1 MIKKL
6 LIQPMLLLTLV
17 LVTLSSNKVAAQS
30 PVIVQNA
37 SGPNMCNGS
46 AYLIDSSAIVS
57 TISWQG
63 NGAVVSGTMSVTN
76 LCPGTYL
83 CYYAYQSPTGLD
95 SNFVSFVIGTGT
107 TNPCANYQVSSSV
120 TNTTTALL
128 CNGSIAVSV
137 TGGSAPYSYYW
148 TNSSASG
155 SNPSNLCAGTYGVM
169 VMDANGCA
177 DSTTAVVSVA
187 STPTVSDSLIIYNAN
202 PYPNTPVLGTL
213 TATLEDC
220 LLNFNAVD
228 SVAMTGISPFTVN
241 PGASLDSVLVTW
253 TVWDTTGTVIATYP
267 IVYFM
272 TNTTLGVYNFM
283 FVVYCSQKSTDV
295 KTIIVN
301 QFMNLNSLSLEANE
315 ETMFTI
321 VNPIANELVVDLQQA
336 QSGTIVVTDA
346 TGKVVAQKE
355 FLSDATLSFD
365 AASWNKGM
373 YFVTLSTGNKFTTR
387 KVIK

>member
-6 LIQPMLLLTLV
+6 LIQPMFLLSLV
-17 LVTLSSNKVAAQS
+17 LVTLSSNKVHAQS
-30 PVIVQNA
+30 PVLVQNA

-46 AYLIDSSAIVS
+46 AYLIDSFAIVS

-63 NGAVVSGTMSVTN
+63 NGVVVSGTMSVNN

-107 TNPCANYQVSSSV
+107 TNPCAGYQVSSTV
-120 TNTTTALL
+120 TNTSAALL
-128 CNGSIAVSV
+128 CNGAIAVNV

-148 TNSSASG
+148 TNNNVSG
-155 SNPSNLCAGTYGVM
+155 NNPTNLCAGSYDVL

-177 DSTTAVVSVA
+177 DSLTAVIGVS
-187 STPTVSDSLIIYNAN
+187 STPTVTDSLIIYNTN
-202 PYPNTPVLGTL
+202 PYINAPVLGTL
-213 TATLEDC
+213 TSTLEDC

-253 TVWDTTGTVIATYP
+253 TVWDTTGTIIATYP

-272 TNTTLGVYNFM
+272 SNTTLGVYNFM

-321 VNPIANELVVDLQQA
+321 VNPIANELVVNLQQA

-365 AASWNKGM
+365 AVSWNKGM

>member
-1 MIKKL
+1 
-6 LIQPMLLLTLV
+6 MLLLTLV

-148 TNSSASG
+148 TNNNVSG
-155 SNPSNLCAGTYGVM
+155 NNPTNLCAGSYDVL

-177 DSTTAVVSVA
+177 DSLTAVIGVA

-321 VNPIANELVVDLQQA
+321 VNPIANELVVDLKQA

>member
-6 LIQPMLLLTLV
+6 LIQPMLLLSLV
-17 LVTLSSNKVAAQS
+17 FLILSSNKVAAQS

-63 NGAVVSGTMSVTN
+63 NGAVTSGVMSVTN

-95 SNFVSFVIGTGT
+95 SNFVSFVVGTGT
-107 TNPCANYQVSSSV
+107 TNPCAGFQVASTV
-120 TNTTTALL
+120 TNTTTTLL

-137 TGGSAPYSYYW
+137 TGGSAPYAYYW
-148 TNSSASG
+148 TNSSVSG
-155 SNPSNLCAGTYGVM
+155 ANPTNLCAGTYGVM

-177 DSTTAVVSVA
+177 DSLTAVVGVA
-187 STPTVSDSLIIYNAN
+187 SNPTVSDSLIFSATN
-202 PYPNTPVLGTL
+202 PYLNSPVLGTV
-213 TATLEDC
+213 TTSLEDC

-228 SVAMTGISPFTVN
+228 SVAMTGITSFSSN
-241 PGASLDSVLVTW
+241 PSTIDSVIVTW

-267 IVYFM
+267 VMYVM
-272 TNTTLGVYNFM
+272 SNSTLGVYNFM
-283 FVVYCSQKSTDV
+283 FVLYCSQKSTNV

-301 QFMNLNSLSLEANE
+301 QYMNLSSLAIAENNDLMVS
-315 ETMFTI
+315 I
-321 VNPIANELVVDLQQA
+321 VNPIANELTIDFKTPQTGVV
-336 QSGTIVVTDA
+336 VVTDA
-346 TGKVVAQKE
+346 SGKVVAEKV
-355 FLSDATLSFD
+355 FTSNTTLAFD
-365 AASWNKGM
+365 AASWTKGI
-373 YFVTLSTGNKFTTR
+373 YFVTMSAGNNVITR

>member
-6 LIQPMLLLTLV
+6 LIQPMFLLSLV
-17 LVTLSSNKVAAQS
+17 FLILSSNKVAAQS

-63 NGAVVSGTMSVTN
+63 NGAVVFGTMSVTN

-107 TNPCANYQVSSSV
+107 TNPCTGYQVASTV

-137 TGGSAPYSYYW
+137 TGGSAPYAYYW
-148 TNSSASG
+148 TNSSVSG
-155 SNPSNLCAGTYGVM
+155 ANPTNLCAGTYGVM

-177 DSTTAVVSVA
+177 DSLTTVVSVTSSPA
-187 STPTVSDSLIIYNAN
+187 VSDSLIISTTN
-202 PYPNTPVLGTL
+202 PYLNSPVLGTV
-213 TATLEDC
+213 TTSLEDC

-228 SVAMTGISPFTVN
+228 SVAMTGITSFSSN
-241 PGASLDSVLVTW
+241 PSTIDSVIVTW

-267 IVYFM
+267 VMYIMSNSIV
-272 TNTTLGVYNFM
+272 GVYNFM
-283 FVVYCSQKSTDV
+283 FVLYCSQKSTNV

-301 QFMNLNSLSLEANE
+301 QYMNLSSLSLEANE

-365 AASWNKGM
+365 AALWNKGM

>member
-1 MIKKL
+1 
-6 LIQPMLLLTLV
+6 MLLLSLV
-17 LVTLSSNKVAAQS
+17 FLILSSNKVAAQS
-30 PVIVQNA
+30 PVLVQNA

-63 NGAVVSGTMSVTN
+63 NGAVTSGVMSVTN

-107 TNPCANYQVSSSV
+107 INPCTGYQIASTV
-120 TNTTTALL
+120 TNTTTTLL

-137 TGGSAPYSYYW
+137 TGGSAPYTYYW
-148 TNSSASG
+148 TNNIFG
-155 SNPSNLCAGTYGVM
+155 SNPTNLCAGSYDVL

-177 DSTTAVVSVA
+177 DSLTAVVGVA
-187 STPTVSDSLIIYNAN
+187 SNPTVSDSLIISTTN
-202 PYPNTPVLGTL
+202 PYLNSPVLGTV
-213 TATLEDC
+213 TTSLEDC

-228 SVAMTGISPFTVN
+228 SVAMTGITSFSSN
-241 PGASLDSVLVTW
+241 PSTIDSVVVTW

-267 IVYFM
+267 VMYVM
-272 TNTTLGVYNFM
+272 SNSTLGVYNFI
-283 FVVYCSQKSTDV
+283 FVLYCSQKSTNV

-301 QFMNLNSLSLEANE
+301 QYMNLSSLAIAENNDLMVS
-315 ETMFTI
+315 I
-321 VNPIANELVVDLQQA
+321 VNPIANEL
-336 QSGTIVVTDA
+336 TIDFKTPQTGAVVVTDA
-346 TGKVVAQKE
+346 SGKVVAEKE
-355 FLSDATLSFD
+355 FTSNTSLALD
-365 AASWNKGM
+365 AASWTKGI
-373 YFVTLSTGNKFTTR
+373 YFVTMSAGNNVITR

>member
-6 LIQPMLLLTLV
+6 LIQPMLLLSLV
-17 LVTLSSNKVAAQS
+17 FVILSSNKVAAQS
-30 PVIVQNA
+30 PVLVQNA
-37 SGPNMCNGS
+37 SGPNLCNG
-46 AYLIDSSAIVS
+46 AAFLIDSSAIVS

-63 NGAVVSGTMSVTN
+63 NGVLVSGVMSATG
-76 LCPGTYL
+76 LCPGSYL
-83 CYYAYQSPTGLD
+83 CLYASLTPNGLD
-95 SNFVSFVIGTGT
+95 SNYVYFVVGNGTV
-107 TNPCANYQVSSSV
+107 NPCAGYQVSSTV
-120 TNTTTALL
+120 TNTSAALL
-128 CNGSIAVSV
+128 CNGAIAVSV

-148 TNSSASG
+148 TNNISG
-155 SNPSNLCAGTYGVM
+155 SNPTNLCAGSYDVL

-177 DSTTAVVSVA
+177 DSLTAVVGVA
-187 STPTVSDSLIIYNAN
+187 SNPTVSDSLIFSATN
-202 PYPNTPVLGTL
+202 PYLNSPVLGTI
-213 TATLEDC
+213 TTSLEDC

-228 SVAMTGISPFTVN
+228 SVAMTGITSFSSN
-241 PGASLDSVLVTW
+241 PSTIDSVIVTW

-267 IVYFM
+267 VMYVMSNSIV
-272 TNTTLGVYNFM
+272 GVYNFM
-283 FVVYCSQKSTDV
+283 FVLYCSQKSSNV

-301 QFMNLNSLSLEANE
+301 QYMNLSSLSLDANE

-321 VNPIANELVVDLQQA
+321 VNPIANELVVDFQQP

-365 AASWNKGM
+365 AASWNKGV

>member
-6 LIQPMLLLTLV
+6 LIQPMLLLSLV
-17 LVTLSSNKVAAQS
+17 FVILSSNKVAAQS
-30 PVIVQNA
+30 PVLVQNA
-37 SGPNMCNGS
+37 SGPNVCNG
-46 AYLIDSSAIVS
+46 AAFLIDSSAIVS

-63 NGAVVSGTMSVTN
+63 NGVLVSGVMSATG

-107 TNPCANYQVSSSV
+107 TNPCTGYQVASTV
-120 TNTTTALL
+120 TNTTTTLL

-148 TNSSASG
+148 TNNISG
-155 SNPSNLCAGTYGVM
+155 SNPTNLCAGSYDVL

-177 DSTTAVVSVA
+177 DSLTAVVGVA
-187 STPTVSDSLIIYNAN
+187 SNPTVSDSLIFSATN
-202 PYPNTPVLGTL
+202 PYLNSPVLGTI
-213 TATLEDC
+213 TTSLEDC

-228 SVAMTGISPFTVN
+228 SVAMTGITSFSSN
-241 PGASLDSVLVTW
+241 PSTIDSVIVTW

-267 IVYFM
+267 VMYVMSNSIV
-272 TNTTLGVYNFM
+272 GVYNFM
-283 FVVYCSQKSTDV
+283 FVLYCSQKSTNV

-301 QFMNLNSLSLEANE
+301 QYMNLSSLSLDANE

-321 VNPIANELVVDLQQA
+321 VNPIANELVVDFQQP

-346 TGKVVAQKE
+346 TGKAVAQKE

-365 AASWNKGM
+365 AASWNKGV

>member
-6 LIQPMLLLTLV
+6 LIQPMLLLSLV
-17 LVTLSSNKVAAQS
+17 FVILSSNKVAAQS
-30 PVIVQNA
+30 PVLVQNA
-37 SGPNMCNGS
+37 SGPNVCNG
-46 AYLIDSSAIVS
+46 AAFLIDSSAIVS
-57 TISWQG
+57 TIFWQG
-63 NGAVVSGTMSVTN
+63 NGVLVSGVMSATG

-107 TNPCANYQVSSSV
+107 TNPCTGYQVASTV
-120 TNTTTALL
+120 TNTTTTLL

-148 TNSSASG
+148 TNNISG
-155 SNPSNLCAGTYGVM
+155 SNPTNLCAGSYDVL

-177 DSTTAVVSVA
+177 DSLTAVVGVA
-187 STPTVSDSLIIYNAN
+187 SNPTVSDSLIFSATN
-202 PYPNTPVLGTL
+202 PYLNSPVLGTI
-213 TATLEDC
+213 TTSLEDC

-228 SVAMTGISPFTVN
+228 SVAMTGITSFSSN
-241 PGASLDSVLVTW
+241 PSTIDSVIVTW

-267 IVYFM
+267 VMYVMSNSIV
-272 TNTTLGVYNFM
+272 GVYNFM
-283 FVVYCSQKSTDV
+283 FVLYCSQKSTNV

-301 QFMNLNSLSLEANE
+301 QYMNLSSLSLDANE

-321 VNPIANELVVDLQQA
+321 VNPIANELVVDFQQP

-365 AASWNKGM
+365 AASWNKGV

>member
-6 LIQPMLLLTLV
+6 LIQPMFLLSLV
-17 LVTLSSNKVAAQS
+17 FLILSSNKVAAQS

-63 NGAVVSGTMSVTN
+63 NGAVTSGVMSVTN

-83 CYYAYQSPTGLD
+83 CYYAYQSSTGLD
-95 SNFVSFVIGTGT
+95 SNFVSFVVGTGT
-107 TNPCANYQVSSSV
+107 TNPCTGYQVASTV

-137 TGGSAPYSYYW
+137 TGGSAPYAYYW
-148 TNSSASG
+148 TNSSVSG
-155 SNPSNLCAGTYGVM
+155 ANPTNLCAGTYGVM

-177 DSTTAVVSVA
+177 DSLTTVVSVTSSPA
-187 STPTVSDSLIIYNAN
+187 VSDSLIISTTN
-202 PYPNTPVLGTL
+202 PYLNSPVLGTV
-213 TATLEDC
+213 TTSLEDC

-228 SVAMTGISPFTVN
+228 SVAMTGITSFSSN
-241 PGASLDSVLVTW
+241 PSTLDSVIVTW

-267 IVYFM
+267 VMYVM
-272 TNTTLGVYNFM
+272 SNSTLGVYNFM
-283 FVVYCSQKSTDV
+283 FVLYCSQKSTNV

-301 QFMNLNSLSLEANE
+301 QYMNLSSLAIAENNDLMVS
-315 ETMFTI
+315 I
-321 VNPIANELVVDLQQA
+321 VNPIANELTIDFKTPQTGVV
-336 QSGTIVVTDA
+336 VVTDA
-346 TGKVVAQKE
+346 SGKVVAEKV
-355 FLSDATLSFD
+355 FTSNTTLAFD
-365 AASWNKGM
+365 AASWTKGI
-373 YFVTLSTGNKFTTR
+373 YFVTMSAGNNVITR

>member
-6 LIQPMLLLTLV
+6 LIQPMLLLSLV
-17 LVTLSSNKVAAQS
+17 FVILSSNKVAAQS
-30 PVIVQNA
+30 PVLVQNA
-37 SGPNMCNGS
+37 SGPNVCNG
-46 AYLIDSSAIVS
+46 AAFLIDSSAIVS

-63 NGAVVSGTMSVTN
+63 NGVLVSGVMSATG
-76 LCPGTYL
+76 LCPGSYL
-83 CYYAYQSPTGLD
+83 CLYASLTPNGLD
-95 SNFVSFVIGTGT
+95 SNYVYFVVGNGTV
-107 TNPCANYQVSSSV
+107 NPCAGYQVSSTV
-120 TNTTTALL
+120 TNTSAALL
-128 CNGSIAVSV
+128 CNGAIAVSV

-148 TNSSASG
+148 TNNISG
-155 SNPSNLCAGTYGVM
+155 SNPTNLCAGSYDVL

-177 DSTTAVVSVA
+177 DSLTAVVGVA
-187 STPTVSDSLIIYNAN
+187 SNPTVSDSLIFSATN
-202 PYPNTPVLGTL
+202 PYLNSPVLGTI
-213 TATLEDC
+213 TTSLEDC

-228 SVAMTGISPFTVN
+228 SVAMTGITSFSSN
-241 PGASLDSVLVTW
+241 PSTIDSVIVTW

-267 IVYFM
+267 VMYVMSNSIV
-272 TNTTLGVYNFM
+272 GVYNFM
-283 FVVYCSQKSTDV
+283 FVLYCSQKSTNV

-301 QFMNLNSLSLEANE
+301 QYMNLSSLSLDANE

-321 VNPIANELVVDLQQA
+321 VNPIANELVVDFQQP

-355 FLSDATLSFD
+355 FLSDATLFFD
-365 AASWNKGM
+365 AASWDKGV

>member
-1 MIKKL
+1 MFFL
-6 LIQPMLLLTLV
+6 SLV

-107 TNPCANYQVSSSV
+107 TNPCAGFQVASTV
-120 TNTTTALL
+120 TNTSTTLL
-128 CNGSIAVSV
+128 CNGSIALSV
-137 TGGSAPYSYYW
+137 TGGTAPYTYYW

-155 SNPSNLCAGTYGVM
+155 STPTNLCAGTYGVM

-177 DSTTAVVSVA
+177 DSLTTVVSVA
-187 STPTVSDSLIIYNAN
+187 STPTVTDSLIIFNTN
-202 PYPNTPVLGTL
+202 PYINSPVLGTL

-228 SVAMTGISPFTVN
+228 SVAMTGISPFSTN

-272 TNTTLGVYNFM
+272 PVPATLGVYNFL
-283 FVVYCSQKSTDV
+283 FVLYCSQKSTDV

-301 QFMNLNSLSLEANE
+301 QYMNLNSLSLEANE
-315 ETMFTI
+315 ETMITI
-321 VNPIANELVVDLQQA
+321 VNPIANELVIDFQQPHT
-336 QSGTIVVTDA
+336 GTIVVSEA
-346 TGKVVAQKE
+346 SGKVVAQKD
-355 FLSDATLSFD
+355 FLSDASLSFD

-373 YFVTLSTGNKFTTR
+373 YFVTLLTGNKFTTR

>member
-6 LIQPMLLLTLV
+6 LIQPMFLLSLV

-30 PVIVQNA
+30 PVLVQNA

-63 NGAVVSGTMSVTN
+63 NGAVTSGVMSVTN

-95 SNFVSFVIGTGT
+95 SNFVSFVIGSGT
-107 TNPCANYQVSSSV
+107 TNPCAGFQVASTV
-120 TNTTTALL
+120 TNTTTTLL

-137 TGGSAPYSYYW
+137 TGGSAPYAYYW

-177 DSTTAVVSVA
+177 DSLTSVVSVA
-187 STPTVSDSLIIYNAN
+187 STPTVSDSLIFSATN
-202 PYPNTPVLGTL
+202 PYLNSPVLGTV
-213 TATLEDC
+213 TTSLEDC

-228 SVAMTGISPFTVN
+228 SVAMTGIYWFSSN
-241 PGASLDSVLVTW
+241 PSTIDSVIVTW

-267 IVYFM
+267 VMYIM
-272 TNTTLGVYNFM
+272 SNTTLGVYNFM
-283 FVVYCSQKSTDV
+283 FVLYCSQKSTNV

-301 QFMNLNSLSLEANE
+301 QYMNLSSLSLEANE

-321 VNPIANELVVDLQQA
+321 VNPIANELVVDFQQA

-365 AASWNKGM
+365 AALWNKGM
-373 YFVTLSTGNKFTTR
+373 YFVTLATGNKFTTR

>member
-6 LIQPMLLLTLV
+6 LIQPMLLLSLV
-17 LVTLSSNKVAAQS
+17 FVILSSNKVAAQS
-30 PVIVQNA
+30 PVLVQNA
-37 SGPNMCNGS
+37 SGPNVCNG
-46 AYLIDSSAIVS
+46 AAFLIDSSAIVS

-63 NGAVVSGTMSVTN
+63 NGVLVSGVMSATG
-76 LCPGTYL
+76 LCPGSYL
-83 CYYAYQSPTGLD
+83 CLYASLTPNGLD
-95 SNFVSFVIGTGT
+95 SNYVYFVVGNGTV
-107 TNPCANYQVSSSV
+107 NPCAGYQVSSTV
-120 TNTTTALL
+120 TNTSAALL
-128 CNGSIAVSV
+128 CNGAIAVSV

-148 TNSSASG
+148 TNNISG
-155 SNPSNLCAGTYGVM
+155 SNPTNLCAGSYDVL

-177 DSTTAVVSVA
+177 DSLTAVVGVA
-187 STPTVSDSLIIYNAN
+187 SNPTVSDSLIFSATN
-202 PYPNTPVLGTL
+202 PYLNSPVLGTI
-213 TATLEDC
+213 TTSLEDC

-228 SVAMTGISPFTVN
+228 SVAMTGITSFSSN
-241 PGASLDSVLVTW
+241 PSTIDSVIVTW

-267 IVYFM
+267 VMYVMSNSIV
-272 TNTTLGVYNFM
+272 GVYNFM
-283 FVVYCSQKSTDV
+283 FVLYCSQKSTNV

-301 QFMNLNSLSLEANE
+301 QYMNLSSLSLDANE

-321 VNPIANELVVDLQQA
+321 VNPIANELVVDFQQP

-365 AASWNKGM
+365 AASWNKGV